1 MEVVQNYIHF
11 LRALSGVWSISIGA
25 GLPNITGRLPIRHNI
40 ANKTWGQEA
49 YGALKVNTASVGV
62 QAMGVPTD
70 GVMVNVQQIQFNAG
84 GSNTIYNTSETVT
97 PLSLSAKFFIKY

>member
-1 MEVVQNYIHF
+1 M
-11 LRALSGVWSISIGA
+11 A

-49 YGALKVNTASVGV
+49 YGALKVNTASVGT

-70 GVMVNVQQIQFNAG
+70 GAMTNVQQIQFNAG
-84 GSNTIYNTSETVT
+84 GSNTIYNASTTVT
-97 PLSLSAKFFIKY
+97 PLSESVVFCISY